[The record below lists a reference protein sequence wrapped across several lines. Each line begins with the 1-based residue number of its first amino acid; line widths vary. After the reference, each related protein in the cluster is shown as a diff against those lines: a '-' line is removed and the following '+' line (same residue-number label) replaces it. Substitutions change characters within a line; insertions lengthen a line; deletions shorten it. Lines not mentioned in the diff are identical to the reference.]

1 MRAVRWIMRTF
12 LLSLVSALVL
22 ATGAA
27 RAQWEEAPRSGL
39 PSIGFR
45 EPDWRSKT
53 PNDTALVFS
62 CLNSER
68 IGLFFRFRYEA
79 SARQGEAARVVLS
92 RSDGRTLTLNG
103 VWSLTTPAL
112 GTSWMTEVPY
122 DAQTISFMTTGDWVK
137 LRTEYESNRVPLS
150 GAAPLFSTLRERCVA
165 FIRERRARPDL
176 PTEIPIGPRP
186 PRGRST
192 FD

>member
-1 MRAVRWIMRTF
+1 MRTL
-12 LLSLVSALVL
+12 LLSLVPVL
-22 ATGAA
+22 ALPTGAA
-27 RAQWEEAPRSGL
+27 RAQWEEQPRSGL
-39 PSIGFR
+39 PSIGYR
-45 EPDWRSKT
+45 EPDWRSKA

-62 CLNSER
+62 CLNTER

-79 SARQGEAARVVLS
+79 GARQGEAARVVLS
-92 RSDGRTLTLNG
+92 RSDGRTITLNG
-103 VWSLTTPAL
+103 VWSLTSSAL

-122 DAQTISFMTTGDWVK
+122 DAQTISFMQAGDWIE

-150 GAAPLFSTLRERCVA
+150 GAAPLFSTLRERCVTY
-165 FIRERRARPDL
+165 IRERRARPDL
-176 PTEIPIGPRP
+176 PSEAPIGPRP

>member
-1 MRAVRWIMRTF
+1 MRTF
-12 LLSLVSALVL
+12 LLSLVPALAL
-22 ATGAA
+22 STGAA
-27 RAQWEEAPRSGL
+27 LAQWEEAPRSGL
-39 PSIGFR
+39 PSVGYR
-45 EPDWRSKT
+45 EPDARSKT
-53 PNDTALVFS
+53 PNDTALIFS

-79 SARQGEAARVVLS
+79 SARQGESARVVLS

-103 VWSLTTPAL
+103 VWSLTSAAL

-122 DAQTISFMTTGDWVK
+122 DAQTISFMQAGDWLE
-137 LRTEYESNRVPLS
+137 LRTEYETSRVPLT
-150 GAAPLFSTLRERCVA
+150 GAAPFFAGLRERCVTY
-165 FIRERRARPDL
+165 IRERRARPDL

>member
-1 MRAVRWIMRTF
+1 MRTL
-12 LLSLVSALVL
+12 LLSLVPLLPLS
-22 ATGAA
+22 TGAA
-27 RAQWEEAPRSGL
+27 FAQWEEQPRSGL
-39 PSIGFR
+39 PSIGYR

-62 CLNSER
+62 CLNTER

-79 SARQGEAARVVLS
+79 GARQGESARVVLS
-92 RSDGRTLTLNG
+92 RSDGRTITLNG
-103 VWSLTTPAL
+103 VWSLTSSAL

-122 DAQTISFMTTGDWVK
+122 DAQTISFMQAGDWIE
-137 LRTEYESNRVPLS
+137 LRTEYESSRVPLS
-150 GAAPLFSTLRERCVA
+150 GAAPLFSTLRERCVTY
-165 FIRERRARPDL
+165 IRERRARPDL
-176 PTEIPIGPRP
+176 PSEAPIGPRP